1 MTSTHSRASG
11 RSTAKRHCHTMHL
24 MAQLVAKLDSLRRQ
38 HNLHAKARCSA
49 HVHAHV
55 WQVGFPPCG
64 NTARVAT
71 KPAEYYGPLFASE
84 DVFLPRNTS
93 LLETNASVLDGLC
106 GRIAHLC
113 AQISSVHVTTN
124 AIPPLVLIYFIDW
137 PDHAHVTCKCHV
149 M

>member
-1 MTSTHSRASG
+1 MEI
-11 RSTAKRHCHTMHL
+11 
-24 MAQLVAKLDSLRRQ
+24 LRG
-38 HNLHAKARCSA
+38 
-49 HVHAHV
+49 
-55 WQVGFPPCG
+55 WP
-64 NTARVAT
+64 AT

-113 AQISSVHVTTN
+113 AQISSVPVTTN

-137 PDHAHVTCKCHV
+137 LHAFRAQTWYRSRTCD